1 MKKLA
6 LIVSLLAMMLF
17 SISTAFAADEQ
28 VTIMDEDYDL
38 GSIKTLAVATPLYS
52 PSALDLERQAKLADA
67 PALITTDMLV
77 QAIAD
82 TAQKDKAPFKIL
94 TDKEVNALMLSSTGT
109 DITTLDKVAA
119 KKFYKSNIKNY
130 ADAYVVFTFVKDKR
144 VVMFA
149 DIYDAKDN
157 HYLYS
162 YRIIGNGVED
172 DNMENYNMFFHKF
185 FRTLKIQIEN
195 SQTEK

>member
-82 TAQKDKAPFKIL
+82 TAQKDKAPFNIL
-94 TDKEVNALMLSSTGT
+94 TDKKVNALMLSSTGT

-195 SQTEK
+195 SQAEK

>member
-1 MKKLA
+1 MKKCA

-17 SISTAFAADEQ
+17 SISTAFAASED
-28 VTIMDEDYDL
+28 VTIMDENYDL
-38 GSIKTLAVATPLYS
+38 SSIKTLAVATPLYS

-67 PALITTDMLV
+67 PELITTDMLV

-82 TAQKDKAPFKIL
+82 TAQKDKVPFKIL

-119 KKFYKSNIKNY
+119 KKFYKANIKNY
-130 ADAYVVFTFVKDKR
+130 ADAYVVFTFVEDKR

-185 FRTLKIQIEN
+185 FRTLRIQ
-195 SQTEK
+195 SEK